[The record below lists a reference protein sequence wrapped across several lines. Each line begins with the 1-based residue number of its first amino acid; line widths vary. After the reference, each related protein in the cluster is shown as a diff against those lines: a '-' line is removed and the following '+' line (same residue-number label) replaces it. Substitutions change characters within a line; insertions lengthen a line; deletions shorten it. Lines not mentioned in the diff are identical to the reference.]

1 MVKDVEDKES
11 VGGFRIFGIILPYL
25 PSLMFRLGGSFLRL
39 KLDAKKGGKTF
50 HNELLH
56 QGIDETT
63 AAQLT
68 ELYLQPSNIKQYMG
82 FFR

>member
-1 MVKDVEDKES
+1 M
-11 VGGFRIFGIILPYL
+11 L
-25 PSLMFRLGGSFLRL
+25 LRL

-50 HNELLH
+50 HKELLH

-68 ELYLQPSNIKQYMG
+68 EIYLQPSNIKQYMG
-82 FFR
+82 FLLLTIRYPHLSFTLKFKQG